1 MKDDFYSLYCEA
13 VEENERLKKEN
24 KSLKIQV
31 VSLTRRVRYLE
42 DNQDQIIESKV
53 NKAVDKITAAFEDK
67 FFPLKNRYAV

>member
-13 VEENERLKKEN
+13 VEENERLKKRKQEF
-24 KSLKIQV
+24 KDPV

-67 FFPLKNRYAV
+67 VFPLKNRYAV